1 MPKFKNVLAGLA
13 LGTAI
18 AGGAIAMGA
27 TAASASCGD
36 GFFGLGGMPCNNN
49 NFVPFNCNN
58 NNNCQPCNNN
68 NNCNN
73 NWCNNNQNNN
83 FWNNQNFWNQS
94 AFCDN
99 LDSDSNFAIVGPCAT
114 IAFSDKTN
122 RESNWFNNGQFNNN
136 CWWNNN
142 QNNNWCNN
150 NNDNNFCN

>member
-1 MPKFKNVLAGLA
+1 MS
-13 LGTAI
+13 
-18 AGGAIAMGA
+18 A
-27 TAASASCGD
+27 TAASAGCGD
-36 GFFGLGGMPCNNN
+36 GLMGLGGGMPCSNN
-49 NFVPFNCNN
+49 NFVPFNTNNNCGN
-58 NNNCQPCNNN
+58 NNNCN
-68 NNCNN
+68 NN

-83 FWNNQNFWNQS
+83 FWNNQNFSNQS

-122 RESNWFNNGQFNNN
+122 RQSNFFNNSWFNNN

-150 NNDNNFCN
+150 NNNNFN

>member
-18 AGGAIAMGA
+18 AGGAIAMSA
-27 TAASASCGD
+27 TAASAGCGD
-36 GFFGLGGMPCNNN
+36 GFFGLGGMPPQN
-49 NFVPFNCNN
+49 NFVPIGLGNN
-58 NNNCQPCNNN
+58 NNNCGNGFN
-68 NNCNN
+68 NNCDNN

-83 FWNNQNFWNQS
+83 FWNNQSFWNQS

-122 RESNWFNNGQFNNN
+122 RESNWFNNGWFQNNN
-136 CWWNNN
+136 WWNNN
-142 QNNNWCNN
+142 NCNNWNN
-150 NNDNNFCN
+150 GNNNFCN